1 MQPQVQGELA
11 LSPLQ
16 GPDVFEPIIGISC
29 NLPVIGLNMSMECN
43 FVQQD
48 PWDSLEGGV
57 SRKTSSLLTRDKRK
71 RRTLSSSSEIV
82 VSGCLT

>member
-11 LSPLQ
+11 LSPPQ
-16 GPDVFEPIIGISC
+16 GPDVFEPIIRISC

-48 PWDSLEGGV
+48 PWDSLGGGGV
-57 SRKTSSLLTRDKRK
+57 QKDFFTLNKRQK
-71 RRTLSSSSEIV
+71 EETDPFFFQ
-82 VSGCLT
+82 